1 MKRTGLLV
9 VLVGCAGLAAGFWL
23 RGRPQAAPAATE
35 DAKAQLI
42 QAAMAPEAGE
52 KVVHT
57 FADQAAMQAFVDLW
71 QQRQQRALR
80 MAMLEGYWN
89 NEQATLEDLNNRLT
103 SQYGLDLSKGYALN
117 SDERVLIER
126 ETPAATEQEPGTPE
140 TAPAAEG
147 TAAGEAAA
155 EPASEARKVVHT
167 FADDAAMEA
176 FAQLWQQRQSMVVRM
191 AVLKAYWDS
200 EQQLLNQ
207 LNDSLS
213 ATYQVDVAKR
223 YTLNNQRLVLIER
236 PAPPAP
242 QEAATPTPQEAAA
255 PAPQTPAPSGA
266 PTTSN

>member
-1 MKRTGLLV
+1 MKRTGFLV
-9 VLVGCAGLAAGFWL
+9 ILVGCAGLAAGFWL

-71 QQRQQRALR
+71 QQRQQRVLR

-89 NEQATLEDLNNRLT
+89 NEQATLGDLNSRLT
-103 SQYGLDLSKGYALN
+103 SQYTLDLSKGYVLN

-126 ETPAATEQEPGTPE
+126 ETSAATEQEPGTPE
-140 TAPAAEG
+140 TASAAE
-147 TAAGEAAA
+147 EAAA
-155 EPASEARKVVHT
+155 EPASEAQKVVHT

-207 LNDSLS
+207 LNDTLKT
-213 ATYQVDVAKR
+213 TYQVDVTQR
-223 YTLNNQRLVLIER
+223 YTLDNQRLVLIER

-242 QEAATPTPQEAAA
+242 QEAAA
-255 PAPQTPAPSGA
+255 PAPQTPAPAPSGA